1 MHLSFTS
8 ILGALSVIATAVHG
22 AAVPYS
28 HPINYLRSPIAV
40 NTPEGVSVTMCQE
53 NAAFT
58 LESVALE
65 PSTPHR
71 NQDIKVSVHGELH
84 QEITQ
89 GATYS
94 VEVFYGSHSL
104 LSKNGDAC
112 QLLGQTGTSQ
122 QCPLA
127 PGPIDLSLTQHIP
140 WYAPPGSYKAVMKTY
155 LANGQE
161 FGCWEAALS
170 L

>member
-8 ILGALSVIATAVHG
+8 ILGALTLVATVVHG
-22 AAVPYS
+22 AAVRHNY
-28 HPINYLRSPIAV
+28 PINYLRSPVAV
-40 NTPEGVSVTMCQE
+40 NTPSKVSVTMCHE

-58 LESVALE
+58 LQSVTLE
-65 PSTPHR
+65 PNKPHR

-89 GATYS
+89 GATYNM
-94 VEVFYGSHSL
+94 EVLYESHSL
-104 LSKNGDAC
+104 FKQDGDTC
-112 QLLGQTGTSQ
+112 QLLGNAETSL

-127 PGPIDLSLTQHIP
+127 SGPIDLTLTKHIP
-140 WYAPPGSYKAVMKTY
+140 WYAPPGSYKVIMKMY
-155 LANGQE
+155 LENGQE

-170 L
+170 M